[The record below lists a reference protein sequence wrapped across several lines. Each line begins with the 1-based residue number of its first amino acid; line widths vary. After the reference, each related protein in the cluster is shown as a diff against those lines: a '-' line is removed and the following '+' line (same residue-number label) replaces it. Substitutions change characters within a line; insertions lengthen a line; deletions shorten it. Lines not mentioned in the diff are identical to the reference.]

1 MTDRIPT
8 SHTEHDPLLIA
19 AFTAGDLGGADLERA
34 ELLASGCPDC
44 ALLAADLR
52 AIATATA
59 ALPPAV
65 RPRDFSLRAED
76 AARFRR
82 RGWRGLVR
90 AFAGPGS
97 GALKPLATGLT
108 TIGLAGL
115 LLAAMPTI
123 QLGGSAAA
131 PGGAGGP
138 AAAASGDLPKSVD
151 TVGGSSASDDQ
162 GREDYAAQ
170 SQPPAAI
177 PVTGYGPAASPLLV
191 DRGVAD
197 ASTAPDVAQSPQPEV
212 PAPVA
217 PAVPAASPLVV
228 LSGTFLIVGLG
239 LFGLRWSARRLGD
252 R

>member
-8 SHTEHDPLLIA
+8 SHTEHDPLLVA
-19 AFTAGDLGGADLERA
+19 AFTAGDLGGADRERA
-34 ELLASGCPDC
+34 ELLASRCPDC

-76 AARFRR
+76 AARLRR

-123 QLGGSAAA
+123 QIGGSAAA

-151 TVGGSSASDDQ
+151 TVGGSSASDDP
-162 GREDYAAQ
+162 GRENWYSAQ
-170 SQPPAAI
+170 SQPPALV
-177 PVTGYGPAASPLLV
+177 PVAGPAASPLRV

-197 ASTAPDVAQSPQPEV
+197 ASAAPDVAQSPQPEI

-252 R
+252 G

>member
-1 MTDRIPT
+1 MTDRIPS
-8 SHTEHDPLLIA
+8 SHAEHDPLLVA
-19 AFTAGDLGGADLERA
+19 AFTAGDLGGADHERA
-34 ELLASGCPDC
+34 ELLAARCPDC

-76 AARFRR
+76 AARLRR

-90 AFAGPGS
+90 AFAGPRS

-123 QLGGSAAA
+123 QIGGSAAA
-131 PGGAGGP
+131 PGAGAP

-151 TVGGSSASDDQ
+151 TLGAPSASA
-162 GREDYAAQ
+162 GPGTEDYAAQ
-170 SQPPAAI
+170 SQRPAAV
-177 PVTGYGPAASPLLV
+177 PVTRPAASPLGF
-191 DRGVAD
+191 DRGAAD
-197 ASTAPDVAQSPQPEV
+197 ASAVPGLAPSAEPQI

-217 PAVPAASPLVV
+217 QAAPAAPVASPLVV

-239 LFGLRWSARRLGD
+239 LFGLHWMARRLD
-252 R
+252 A